1 MISNESEC
9 GVVHSSATA
18 IGREDAETRSD
29 QVNHS
34 RGVMSLGLRT
44 RRQGEISDEPQDLAL
59 TIGPSL
65 RTLHTKAAE
74 YKPSPGNFTAD
85 LLSRRNSEWPKLQQ
99 PPFFLLHTFSDRG
112 VWEVHRQLTG
122 LVPLYPGGVS
132 GSVNIYLSSLQ

>member
-9 GVVHSSATA
+9 GVVHSLATA
-18 IGREDAETRSD
+18 IVREDAETRSG

-44 RRQGEISDEPQDLAL
+44 RI
-59 TIGPSL
+59 
-65 RTLHTKAAE
+65 
-74 YKPSPGNFTAD
+74 
-85 LLSRRNSEWPKLQQ
+85 
-99 PPFFLLHTFSDRG
+99 LLHTFSDRG
-112 VWEVHRQLTG
+112 AWEVHRQLTG